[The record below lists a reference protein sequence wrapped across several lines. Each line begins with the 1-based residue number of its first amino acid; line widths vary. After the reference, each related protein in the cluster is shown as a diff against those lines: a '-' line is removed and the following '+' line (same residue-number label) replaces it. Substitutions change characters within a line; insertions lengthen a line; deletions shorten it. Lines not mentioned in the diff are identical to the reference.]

1 MFYKRTNIFNRVQAE
16 NENFSPPT
24 FLKRFDLSFD
34 LAAIFLTS
42 GTVFT
47 CHIGLLPS
55 PPWPP
60 LALPPFWTGLPRASE
75 MNVRNGIFG

>member
-1 MFYKRTNIFNRVQAE
+1 MMSRVQAE
-16 NENFSPPT
+16 YEKFSPST

-47 CHIGLLPS
+47 YHIGLLPS

-60 LALPPFWTGLPRASE
+60 LALPSLWTVLPCTSE